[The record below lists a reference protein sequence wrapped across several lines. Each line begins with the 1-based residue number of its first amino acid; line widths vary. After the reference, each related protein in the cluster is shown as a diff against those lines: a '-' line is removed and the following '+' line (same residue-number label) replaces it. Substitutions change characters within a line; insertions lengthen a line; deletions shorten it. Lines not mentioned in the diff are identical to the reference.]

1 MYNRY
6 IPQPDGTYT
15 RKSVKDPAPNRTVR
29 QEPPKE
35 SPLADPEPTTP
46 KCSPLGYPHSPEP
59 RKQRPVPR
67 KRNEKSAASFLKELL
82 PRELDTGDLL
92 IVILLLLM
100 SADCSGEDQ
109 GNALLTLALY
119 LFM

>member
-15 RKSVKDPAPNRTVR
+15 RRSVKDPAPNRASR
-29 QEPPKE
+29 QEPPE
-35 SPLADPEPTTP
+35 ERFQAAPAPIPP
-46 KCSPLGYPHSPEP
+46 KCSPTVHPHSPEP
-59 RKQRPVPR
+59 RKQRPVSR
-67 KRNEKSAASFLKELL
+67 QRNEKSAASFLKELL
-82 PRELDTGDLL
+82 PRDLDTGDLL

-100 SADCSGEDQ
+100 SADSSGDDH